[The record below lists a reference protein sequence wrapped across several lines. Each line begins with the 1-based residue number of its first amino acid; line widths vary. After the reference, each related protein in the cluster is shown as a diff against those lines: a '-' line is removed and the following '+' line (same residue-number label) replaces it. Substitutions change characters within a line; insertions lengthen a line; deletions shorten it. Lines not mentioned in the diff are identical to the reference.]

1 MCVWANDDHFRVS
14 NQGMH
19 ESGNNPKG
27 APQVAWNVA
36 DKPKVV
42 ETVDWLGLKAPALV
56 DFVLFG

>member
-14 NQGMH
+14 NQGIH

-27 APQVAWNVA
+27 AHQVAWNVA